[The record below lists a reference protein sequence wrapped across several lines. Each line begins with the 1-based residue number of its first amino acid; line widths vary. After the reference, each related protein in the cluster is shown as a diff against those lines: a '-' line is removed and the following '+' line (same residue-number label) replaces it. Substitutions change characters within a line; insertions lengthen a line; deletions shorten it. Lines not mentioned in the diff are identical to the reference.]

1 MVLSGYVSDA
11 NGIESGI
18 LIKHGVE
25 FEKEELKSSLDEAD
39 YRIIQHIANARK
51 NGYKRIVV
59 AANDIDVVG
68 YALSYFVS
76 FDIEEVWIRFGTGK
90 RTRNIPIHL
99 IFKELGT
106 DISRVSIKAHNRI

>member
-1 MVLSGYVSDA
+1 MVLSGEVSDA

-51 NGYKRIVV
+51 TDRSELLLHPMIPL
-59 AANDIDVVG
+59 
-68 YALSYFVS
+68 LSFMLFLISY
-76 FDIEEVWIRFGTGK
+76 
-90 RTRNIPIHL
+90 HL
-99 IFKELGT
+99 ILRNFG
-106 DISRVSIKAHNRI
+106 